1 MKKLLPVILL
11 IILFLNSC
19 SLFQNTPTITNDRVD
34 KIEQE
39 IALLKLSLNN
49 QEKKLELLNK
59 KSEDLSSKIS
69 NLEKDIDF
77 VFSSIEASNSKTSEK
92 LLSYKTELT
101 NINKSIDL
109 LKKQISDLKTVQE
122 KNIYTDILN
131 SMENRISDIEKN
143 IYTLDNETLKKDY
156 FYNISKK
163 FITKDSTFILNLQ
176 NEFYSSLNSSITAVE
191 SLIEKK
197 YYNID
202 NNIVDITDKIS
213 TLEKNYNSL
222 TKEIDKISNSLYTI
236 SLGATELKNTIDQSV
251 KSNLDNLLKTVN
263 SLDKIW
269 QINFETLEK
278 DLDTLKNDYSQ
289 FKDLT
294 SGIINEENLKK
305 YVYQSVETETQ
316 REVAK
321 LFYKTKSEELLKIKN
336 LEENLDKLDKNM
348 KNLQNSF
355 ELLSSRPPNTIDEKY
370 KSKLEELERELTNAL
385 ISFSN
390 AEIKNLFGSS
400 DQIIYQVKSGDTLSQ
415 IALTFGLGYNGIDL
429 IKVANNIDDPRTIR
443 VGQKLIIPV
452 NNIENFLRWPL
463 NYTNPSDYERIVI
476 RFGDRISTGISV
488 GLGILPLK
496 DEAVYPAL
504 PGRVIDTGKYLN
516 NSFYIKIDHGSGVI
530 SVYSNLFNINVKTG
544 KWVDSETILG
554 NVKKDKLFNFE
565 IWKNGEPKDPMKLF
579 FKYLGNFKATF
590 YTEWDDKIIYYPAF
604 RLTKSQNVPRPWVTV
619 AADPNFLPLGTV
631 VYIPEFRNS
640 PNFGF
645 FEIEDI
651 GSKIVGN
658 RLDIYI
664 NDVRLAQNTQ
674 NVSVYI
680 VGKKNRR

>member
-1 MKKLLPVILL
+1 MKKLIFLILL
-11 IILFLNSC
+11 IVFSLNSC
-19 SLFQNTPTITNDRVD
+19 SLFQNTQTAEDTRIDD
-34 KIEQE
+34 LEKE
-39 IALLKLSLNN
+39 IFSLKLSLSN
-49 QEKKLELLNK
+49 QEKEIEIINNK
-59 KSEDLSSKIS
+59 TEALSSSILD
-69 NLEKDIDF
+69 LEKEINHIAST
-77 VFSSIEASNSKTSEK
+77 VEASNNKFLNQ
-92 LLSYKTELT
+92 LLTYKTELA
-101 NINKSIDL
+101 NINNSIN
-109 LKKQISDLKTVQE
+109 KIKNQISKLESFQE
-122 KNIYTDILN
+122 KNVYIDAINNL
-131 SMENRISDIEKN
+131 ENRVNNLEQN
-143 IYTLDNETLKKDY
+143 IHLLNNDTIKRDELDSFSE
-156 FYNISKK
+156 K
-163 FITKDSTFILNLQ
+163 FITKDSTLISELR
-176 NEFYSSLNSSITAVE
+176 NELYSSFNSSITNLE
-191 SLIEKK
+191 FLNENKFNLLEKD
-197 YYNID
+197 I
-202 NNIVDITDKIS
+202 NNINEKIS
-213 TLEKNYNSL
+213 VLEKDYINLTEKTNS
-222 TKEIDKISNSLYTI
+222 ISKGLETLSL
-236 SLGATELKNTIDQSV
+236 SATELESTIDQSV
-251 KSNLDNLLKTVN
+251 KENIDNLLKTIN

-278 DLDTLKNDYSQ
+278 DLDTLKSDYTS
-289 FKDLT
+289 FKTLT

-321 LFYKTKSEELLKIKN
+321 LFYKTKSEELLKIKE
-336 LEENLDKLDKNM
+336 LEEKFNTLEKSM
-348 KNLQNSF
+348 SNLQNSF
-355 ELLSSRPPNTIDEKY
+355 EFLSSRPPDTIDEKY
-370 KSKLEELERELTNAL
+370 KTKLEELERELTNAL

-390 AEIKNLFGSS
+390 AEIKNLFGSG

-429 IKVANNIDDPRTIR
+429 IKVANNIDDPRAIR

-463 NYTNPSDYERIVI
+463 SHTKPSNYERIVI

-496 DEAVYPAL
+496 DDTIYPAL

-516 NSFYIKIDHGSGVI
+516 NTYYIKVDHGSGVI
-530 SVYSNLFNINVKTG
+530 SVYSNLISINVKEG
-544 KWVDSETILG
+544 KWVDSETVLG

-565 IWKNGEPKDPMKLF
+565 IWKNGEPKDPMRLF
-579 FKYLGNFKATF
+579 FKYIGNFKATF

-631 VYIPEFRNS
+631 VYIPEFKNS